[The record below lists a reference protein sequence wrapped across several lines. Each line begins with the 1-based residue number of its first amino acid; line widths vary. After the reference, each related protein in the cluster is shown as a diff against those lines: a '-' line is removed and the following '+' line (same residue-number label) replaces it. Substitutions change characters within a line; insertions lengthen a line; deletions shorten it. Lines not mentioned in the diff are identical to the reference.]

1 MDILYEKNDPL
12 GNAVKDFF
20 ETGITADI
28 LVESN
33 IAEDDVI
40 PSSYF
45 FRTIDEMPELEK
57 LALSK
62 CRGKILDVGATA
74 GCHSLYLQ
82 DQGYDITSI
91 DTSELCCKIMSARG
105 IKKVKK
111 EDIFYFFGEKVD
123 TILLLMNGIG
133 IAGNLEKLKK
143 FFTVAREILNP
154 GGQIIFD
161 SSDIDY
167 LYHDPDG
174 GKLINLNSNYYGELI
189 YTMQYKNFRSPSF
202 EWLFI
207 DYNTLLPLAKET
219 AFEPSLLATGNHY
232 EYLVSLKKISKK
244 QTTFKCNSFIR
255 QKIKY
260 HSSNEKDI
268 KNIWNTYS
276 ISYTNLF
283 YRQVFFIWQ
292 VFL

>member
-1 MDILYEKNDPL
+1 MTRMGILHEENDPL

-20 ETGITADI
+20 ESGINADI

-45 FRTIDEMPELEK
+45 FRTFDEMPELEK
-57 LALSK
+57 VALSK
-62 CRGKILDVGATA
+62 CRGKILDVGAAA

-82 DQGYDITSI
+82 NQGFDVTSI

-105 IKKVKK
+105 IKKIITK
-111 EDIFYFFGEKVD
+111 DLFYFSGEKFD

-133 IAGNLEKLKK
+133 IAGNLTKLKE

-167 LYHDPDG
+167 LYYDTDG
-174 GKLINLNSNYYGELI
+174 SKLINLNSNYYGELI
-189 YTMQYKNFRSPSF
+189 YKMQYKNFRGPSF

-207 DYNTLLPLAKET
+207 DYDTLMPLARGSG
-219 AFEPSLLATGNHY
+219 FESSLLATGDHY
-232 EYLVSLKKISKK
+232 DYLVALKKK
-244 QTTFKCNSFIR
+244 
-255 QKIKY
+255 
-260 HSSNEKDI
+260 
-268 KNIWNTYS
+268 
-276 ISYTNLF
+276 
-283 YRQVFFIWQ
+283 
-292 VFL
+292 